1 MENEV
6 EKKSELHIVKSES
19 PCPNADAPLNKSER
33 KKLEDLTKKLMV
45 IQDGEKMRKEAIAI
59 EDNKVYRQMKLDVVR
74 TVLQMKS
81 FADADAKKI
90 REESDVLVQY
100 IHNDKKE

>member
-33 KKLEDLTKKLMV
+33 KKLEDLTKKLMAMSNEAAKAEAAQKEKLRVDFTNLKFSLVKLV
-45 IQDGEKMRKEAIAI
+45 IDTKTYPDKSADDLII
-59 EDNKVYRQMKLDVVR
+59 EVDKL
-74 TVLQMKS
+74 
-81 FADADAKKI
+81 A
-90 REESDVLVQY
+90 QY
-100 IHNDKKE
+100 IHK

>member
-33 KKLEDLTKKLMV
+33 KKLEDLTKKLMAMSNEAAKAEAAQKEKLRVDFTNLKFSLVKLV
-45 IQDGEKMRKEAIAI
+45 IDTKTYPDKSAEELIVEI
-59 EDNKVYRQMKLDVVR
+59 DKL
-74 TVLQMKS
+74 
-81 FADADAKKI
+81 AN
-90 REESDVLVQY
+90 Y
-100 IHNDKKE
+100 IHK

>member
-33 KKLEDLTKKLMV
+33 KKLEDLTKKLMAMSNEAAKAEAVQKEKLRVDFTNLKFSLVKLV
-45 IQDGEKMRKEAIAI
+45 IDT
-59 EDNKVYRQMKLDVVR
+59 R
-74 TVLQMKS
+74 TYPDKS
-81 FADADAKKI
+81 V
-90 REESDVLVQY
+90 EEVIVEIDKWANY
-100 IHNDKKE
+100 IHK

>member
-33 KKLEDLTKKLMV
+33 KKLEDLTKKLMAMSNEAAKAEAVQKEKLRVDFTNLKFSLVKLV
-45 IQDGEKMRKEAIAI
+45 IDTKTYP
-59 EDNKVYRQMKLDVVR
+59 D
-74 TVLQMKS
+74 KS
-81 FADADAKKI
+81 V
-90 REESDVLVQY
+90 EEVIVEIDKWANY
-100 IHNDKKE
+100 IHK